1 MFRSNDCVAI
11 SLRDITAAE
20 NFYTNVMK
28 FQLLTRSD
36 TLLEYDTGQFRLCVN
51 RDIKPAS
58 PVPNFTVENILTA
71 KRSLLENGC
80 IILREDTNSLYI
92 RDNFGIAY
100 DIIQRTVPTRS

>member
-28 FQLLTRSD
+28 FELLGRSE
-36 TLLEYDTGQFRLCVN
+36 THLEYDTGQFRLCVN
-51 RDIKPAS
+51 RDLKPAT
-58 PVPNFTVENILTA
+58 PVPNFTVKNIRAA
-71 KRSLLENGC
+71 KRSLLKNGC
-80 IILREDTNSLYI
+80 VILREDKNSLYI

-100 DIIQRTVPTRS
+100 DIIQSTVPTRL

>member
-11 SLRDITAAE
+11 YLRDITAAE

-28 FQLLTRSD
+28 FQLLARSD
-36 TLLEYDTGQFRLCVN
+36 THLEYDTGQFRLCVN
-51 RDIKPAS
+51 RDLKPAA

-80 IILREDTNSLYI
+80 IILREDTTSLYF
-92 RDNFGIAY
+92 RDSFGIAY
-100 DIIQRTVPTRS
+100 DLIQSK